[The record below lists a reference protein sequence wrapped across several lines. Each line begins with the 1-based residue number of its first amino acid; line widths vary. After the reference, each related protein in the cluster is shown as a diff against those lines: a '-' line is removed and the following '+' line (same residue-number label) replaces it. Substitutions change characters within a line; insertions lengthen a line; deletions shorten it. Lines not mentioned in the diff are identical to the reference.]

1 MRNLFFLLLLITPFA
16 LFSQDASVE
25 GQVLDSKNNSISYV
39 NILIFEK
46 EGDTAIGG
54 TVTDEDGFFII
65 SDLKGQDYYV
75 EFSMVGFL
83 TISKTINSLNSFPQ
97 KITLI
102 KNVEE
107 LGETIIT
114 VKAPHIRREPGK
126 LVFNVE
132 NTSISTGD
140 AFNLL
145 KKTPGVLIIG
155 NQIQIKNTSPI
166 IYLNDKRVY
175 LTSSE
180 LVGLLKSMDA
190 SDIKSIE
197 VITNPSAKYDAEGSS
212 VLNIITSKAISIGYK
227 GSVNATWEQATFSKY
242 LFGTSHFYK
251 NDWLNLY
258 ANYSYSPRKEFKHD
272 DNNIRFF
279 NTDNVSTKSI
289 WESDFEKVTH
299 SNAHQGNII
308 LDFTLNDK
316 NSLSFSSTALIS
328 PNKTFDNNV
337 EGEIYNAQRQLD
349 SVFTT
354 VSYLENDTSNLSFNL
369 EHKVKIDEEGTSLT
383 TSVNFINYD
392 QAQIQE
398 LNTDY
403 KLPTGELTKNVE
415 FFTDAEQDSNIF
427 TGQTDFKNSLGN
439 GIFETGIKYSYIN
452 TESSLDFFNIEDD
465 EPIHEEEHSDLF
477 IYTESIYAA
486 YINFSKTFGK
496 WDIDAGLRGEYT
508 DAKGDSKSLGII
520 NNQDYLDVF
529 PSISALFNQNDDN
542 IFGISYRRSV
552 ERPRYQSL
560 NPFTYFITDNIAN
573 NGNPNLVPSIKNK
586 YMLSY
591 SLKNKWSFEA
601 YYIYKKDP
609 LAVLSFQDNENSTT
623 QNLDANIISDIN
635 YSLDILYSS
644 SLYSWWYLWVYT
656 SGYYLENEFLA
667 LASPQETYMNDTFG
681 FHIQVYSGFT
691 LSKDGTLTSDVNLMY
706 TSDMIIGSLD
716 LKNQFEFS
724 FSFRKSLW
732 NNRASITIGVDDI
745 FDTNNIPVTSRYF
758 NQDNSYFAKPE
769 SRLFRVGFKYNFG
782 NYKLKNNTRSHKTDE
797 EHRLD

>member
-486 YINFSKTFGK
+486 YINFSKTYGK

-601 YYIYKKDP
+601 YYIYKKNP

-644 SLYSWWYLWVYT
+644 SLYSL
-656 SGYYLENEFLA
+656 SLI
-667 LASPQETYMNDTFG
+667 
-681 FHIQVYSGFT
+681 HI
-691 LSKDGTLTSDVNLMY
+691 
-706 TSDMIIGSLD
+706 
-716 LKNQFEFS
+716 
-724 FSFRKSLW
+724 
-732 NNRASITIGVDDI
+732 
-745 FDTNNIPVTSRYF
+745 
-758 NQDNSYFAKPE
+758 
-769 SRLFRVGFKYNFG
+769 
-782 NYKLKNNTRSHKTDE
+782 
-797 EHRLD
+797 